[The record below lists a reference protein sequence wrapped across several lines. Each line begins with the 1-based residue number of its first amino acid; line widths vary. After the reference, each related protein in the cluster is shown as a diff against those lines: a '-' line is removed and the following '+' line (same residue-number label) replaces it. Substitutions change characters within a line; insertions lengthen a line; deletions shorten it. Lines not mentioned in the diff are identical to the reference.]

1 VISTSIKSQLG
12 SELLLRPRF
21 VFGKSHGDIGCSQ
34 FIDSTAQQIR
44 NCDAFS
50 LSACSIEAELQIPA
64 QSSSSMLRVGY
75 SENLAAELLADFPT
89 GIELVRLPRDLDHDV
104 DIEVWIPD
112 PYPTRNTQIV
122 PHLRGVKLVLS
133 LMAGTEWIPAA
144 VGPHVT
150 ICNARGAHN
159 IPTAEWTLS
168 AILTM
173 LKHFPLFLDVQRSGE
188 WKRRF
193 EASAE
198 YAAISGDTRSHYPPV
213 MLEELTGKSVLLIGY
228 GSIGKEIERMLLPF
242 DVDLTRV
249 ARTPREDPRVHGVAE
264 LDALLPKAQ
273 VVVLILP
280 STAETRSLIDAR
292 QFSLMQQGTLL
303 VNAARGP
310 IVNTD
315 ALVEALQSGK
325 IRAALDVTDPE
336 PLPVGHPL
344 WKCPNL
350 LISPHVGASSPQ
362 FAPRALKTAADEL
375 RRYMAGEPL
384 RNVVQAAI

>member
-1 VISTSIKSQLG
+1 
-12 SELLLRPRF
+12 
-21 VFGKSHGDIGCSQ
+21 
-34 FIDSTAQQIR
+34 
-44 NCDAFS
+44 
-50 LSACSIEAELQIPA
+50 
-64 QSSSSMLRVGY
+64 MLRLGY
-75 SENLAAELLADFPT
+75 SENLAPELLSDFPA
-89 GIELVRLPRDLDHDV
+89 GIGLIRLPRDLDHDV
-104 DIEVWIPD
+104 EIDVWIPD

-133 LMAGTEWIPAA
+133 MMAGTEWIPAA

-159 IPTAEWTLS
+159 ISTAEWTLS
-168 AILTM
+168 AILAM
-173 LKHFPLFLDVQRSGE
+173 LKHFPLFLDIQRSGE

-198 YAAISGDTRSHYPPV
+198 YAAISCDASSYYPPV
-213 MLEELTGKSVLLIGY
+213 MIEDLAGKTVLLVGY
-228 GSIGKEIERMLLPF
+228 GSIGKDIERMLEPF
-242 DVDLTRV
+242 HVELIRI
-249 ARTPREDPRVHGVAE
+249 ARTARENPKVHAVQE

-273 VVVLILP
+273 VIVLILP
-280 STAETRSLIDAR
+280 SSLETRALIDAR
-292 QFSLMQQGTLL
+292 QFSLMKQGALL

-315 ALVEALQSGK
+315 ALVQALQSRK

-350 LISPHVGASSPQ
+350 LITPHVGGSSPE
-362 FAPRALKTAADEL
+362 FARRSLKIAADEL

>member
-1 VISTSIKSQLG
+1 
-12 SELLLRPRF
+12 
-21 VFGKSHGDIGCSQ
+21 
-34 FIDSTAQQIR
+34 
-44 NCDAFS
+44 
-50 LSACSIEAELQIPA
+50 
-64 QSSSSMLRVGY
+64 MLRLGY
-75 SENLAAELLADFPT
+75 SENLAPELLSDFPE
-89 GIELVRLPRDLDHDV
+89 GIELIRLPRDLDHDV
-104 DIEVWIPD
+104 EIEVWIPD

-122 PHLRGVKLVLS
+122 PHLSGVKLVLS

-159 IPTAEWTLS
+159 ISTAEWTVG
-168 AILTM
+168 AILGM
-173 LKHFPLFLDVQRSGE
+173 LKLFPLFLDIQRSGE

-198 YAAISGDTRSHYPPV
+198 YAAISGDERSFYPPV
-213 MLEELTGKSVLLIGY
+213 MIENLAGKTVLLVGY
-228 GSIGKEIERMLLPF
+228 GSIAKDIERMLEPF
-242 DVDLTRV
+242 HVELIRV
-249 ARTPREDPRVHGVAE
+249 ARTARENPTVHAVGE

-273 VVVLILP
+273 VIVLILP
-280 STAETRSLIDAR
+280 SSAETRWLIDAR
-292 QFSLMQQGTLL
+292 QFSLMRQGTLL

-315 ALVEALQSGK
+315 ALVQALQNGR

-350 LISPHVGASSPQ
+350 LITPHVGGSSPE
-362 FAPRALKTAADEL
+362 FARRSLKIAADEL

-384 RNVVQAAI
+384 RNVVQTAF